1 MLHQRLLHK
10 LNHYGLR
17 GKTFQ
22 WIQSFSNNRTQ
33 SVMLEGYQSQPLDFM
48 SGVPQ
53 GTVLESLY
61 SWPAQ
66 VHVFSSKTI
75 YRRLPGM

>member
-1 MLHQRLLHK
+1 
-10 LNHYGLR
+10 
-17 GKTFQ
+17 
-22 WIQSFSNNRTQ
+22 
-33 SVMLEGYQSQPLDFM
+33 VLEGYQSQPLDFM